1 MTSISHLQNNNA
13 IGNTSREIS
22 NRYDFKGSNATIDR
36 KDNELIAITEDELK
50 LKQVHDL
57 IITHLVRRKV
67 DPLCLVKEKKEK
79 ASNNKI
85 RQIYKLAEG
94 IEQAI
99 AKKIVSDVKKSK
111 IKVQIKINGNE
122 LRVEG
127 KKKDE
132 DKKEKDE
139 ISDNFCS
146 ALLATI
152 GFIVSVQWM
161 LRR

>member
-1 MTSISHLQNNNA
+1 MPSFDVVNRLDYQEIDNA
-13 IGNTSREIS
+13 IGNASREIG
-22 NRYDFKGSNATIDR
+22 NRYDFKGSNTTIDR
-36 KDNELIAITEDELK
+36 KDNELVAITEDELK

-99 AKKIVSDVKKSK
+99 AKKIVSDVKKTK
-111 IKVQIKINGNE
+111 IKVQVKINGNE
-122 LRVEG
+122 LRVDG
-127 KKKDE
+127 KKKD
-132 DKKEKDE
+132 DLQSVMQMIKESK
-139 ISDNFCS
+139 ISIPIQFINF
-146 ALLATI
+146 
-152 GFIVSVQWM
+152 
-161 LRR
+161 RD